1 MIDGSPK
8 TGRLPDILSADGF
21 HRIYDNNWLSGKS
34 QELRGHLESLH
45 SLTDENSGI
54 FGNKWSQSFIDI
66 WNKTDALVDSIR
78 GVKTLTTFTTRLD
91 TAGISS
97 SLKQVSRLIQIRNE
111 RGAGINREVFHVQ
124 QGGYDGH
131 FDVALNLETRLPS
144 LNHAGEYLYSAT
156 KASTSHLCIAIYIL
170 TPCSFI
176 SLCSWK
182 LLVRD
187 QSIRDRESS
196 YCVDRE

>member
-66 WNKTDALVDSIR
+66 WNKTDALVDSVR

-144 LNHAGEYLYSAT
+144 LNHAGEYSAT
-156 KASTSHLCIAIYIL
+156 KASTFHLWHAIYIL

-182 LLVRD
+182 LLV
-187 QSIRDRESS
+187 
-196 YCVDRE
+196 